1 MDQSLQTG
9 VGTTHGRFAR
19 AIKLRAPKKSD
30 ASEMWQ
36 LVDRNNVLDSNSPYC
51 YMLLASH
58 FRDTCI
64 VAERDD
70 DVVGMVTGYRR
81 PDRPEAAF
89 LWQIGLRKA
98 ARGHGLGLELARA
111 FLAQD
116 AFAGVRF
123 LETTVTPSNAASKG
137 LFKALARE
145 LDAPL
150 DIRTQFAA
158 ELFPEDGDHEPELL
172 FRIGPFDERTRREA
186 FPEPV

>member
-1 MDQSLQTG
+1 MDQALQTG
-9 VGTTHGRFAR
+9 VGSTHGAFAR
-19 AIKLRAPKKSD
+19 AIKLRAPKKTD
-30 ASEMWQ
+30 ATEMWQ
-36 LVDRNNVLDSNSPYC
+36 LVDGNGVLDSNSPYC

-64 VAERDD
+64 VAERDGA
-70 DVVGMVTGYRR
+70 VVGMVTGYRR

-98 ARGHGLGLELARA
+98 ARGQGLGLELARA

-116 AFAGVRF
+116 AFAGVRY
-123 LETTVTPSNAASKG
+123 LETTVTPSNEASKG
-137 LFKALARE
+137 LFRALARE

-150 DIRTQFAA
+150 DIRTQFPAD
-158 ELFPEDGDHEPELL
+158 LFPEDGDHEPEMLY
-172 FRIGPFDERTRREA
+172 RIGPFDDRTRREA